1 MKEEKT
7 KGKNRKKGRKKRRLD
22 LKKIVW
28 LYVLSQI

>member
-7 KGKNRKKGRKKRRLD
+7 KGKNRKKRRKKRRLD